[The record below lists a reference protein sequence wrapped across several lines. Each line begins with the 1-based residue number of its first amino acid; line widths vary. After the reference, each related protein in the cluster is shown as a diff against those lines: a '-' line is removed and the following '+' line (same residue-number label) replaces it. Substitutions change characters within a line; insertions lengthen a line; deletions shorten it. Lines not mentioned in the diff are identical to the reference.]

1 MAIIELMQA
10 NPQISIVLLSV
21 IVTLV
26 STFITKWFTN
36 QAQLKQLKER
46 QKEIQKEL
54 KNCKD
59 ECALKELQS
68 EMLQITGTMMKSS
81 FKPLLI
87 TMIPFL
93 LLFYWVRNI
102 FTPVLGFGWFW
113 WYLGGSLVSGMIWRK
128 ILKIV

>member
-93 LLFYWVRNI
+93 LLFYWVRSI

>member
-1 MAIIELMQA
+1 MAITGLMQA
-10 NPQISIVLLSV
+10 NPQISIVILSV

-26 STFITKWFTN
+26 STLVTKWFTN

-59 ECALKELQS
+59 DCVLKELQS

-93 LLFYWVRNI
+93 LLFYWVRSI

>member
-26 STFITKWFTN
+26 STFVTKWFTN

-93 LLFYWVRNI
+93 LLFYWVRSI